1 MNQGEYMEKKERVNM
16 PRASDKIPKKSLV
29 SRFDWINR
37 FRHWYMG
44 GASLTR
50 SIFRV
55 KAAWQTVCV
64 IIVILSIFF
73 VVAAFY
79 TKSGEFV
86 INLDSQMAEGG
97 FYLSDTP
104 DYSEHL
110 VSLNGSAVADAF
122 NINIYDIIRD
132 VNEIDGEHNGQ
143 NYVAYTFY
151 LTNDTGDTRD
161 YEYSLNIRGS
171 EKGADKAMWI
181 MVFRNG
187 ENVVYAMN
195 GKNGE
200 PETQLSMYDF
210 PFQES
215 SQLKNEQYSKVPFE
229 EVEDKIDKTRIPVF
243 NTPSE
248 VNKLTTVP
256 FKNET
261 VICKELVEG
270 IEDKTQDNFTVV
282 IWYEGEDP
290 ECTDDIIGGWV
301 ELYMNFNLV
310 Q

>member
-1 MNQGEYMEKKERVNM
+1 MERKEKVNM
-16 PRASDKIPKKSLV
+16 PRASDKVPKKLPRKSLV
-29 SRFDWINR
+29 SRFDWVNR

-55 KAAWQTVCV
+55 KAAWQTISV
-64 IIVILSIFF
+64 IIVILSMFF

-86 INLDSQMAEGG
+86 INLDSEMAEGG

-110 VSLNGSAVADAF
+110 VSLHGTAVIDAF
-122 NINIYDIIRD
+122 NINIFDIMRN
-132 VNEIDGEHNGQ
+132 VNEIDGEHNGR

-151 LTNDTGDTRD
+151 LTNDTGAVRD
-161 YEYSLNIRGS
+161 YKYSLNIRGS

-181 MVFRNG
+181 MVFRND
-187 ENVVYAMN
+187 ENIIYAMN
-195 GKNGE
+195 GKDGV
-200 PETQLSMYDF
+200 PESQLSMYNF

-215 SQLKNEQYSKVPFE
+215 SKFKEEQYSKVPLE
-229 EVEDKIDKTRIPVF
+229 EVEHLLDKSQISIF
-243 NTPSE
+243 NKSEE
-248 VNKLTTVP
+248 VNKLTAIP
-256 FKNET
+256 FKSESI
-261 VICKELVEG
+261 VCEDVVEG
-270 IEDKTQDNFTVV
+270 IENQAQDKFTVV

-290 ECTDDIIGGWV
+290 ECTDDILGGWV

-310 Q
+310 E